1 VTVGTVDRKTLLL
14 LSVAVLML
22 IAVLRFRVF
31 NDSDA
36 APVVAPADSIPMA
49 EQRLQ
54 KVRQLAAMVPGK
66 EAVLK
71 QANADLAIRE
81 RGLIGADTAEQAKA
95 QLLDVIH
102 RVAAANGIDARG
114 LEQSNVK
121 QLANDYGEV
130 TVGITFNCGIEQL
143 VNFLAAIA
151 NEPQILATNEI
162 HVSGGSDKKK
172 NVLVR
177 LSLSGVVPK
186 KLVPAKKGVAAF

>member
-1 VTVGTVDRKTLLL
+1 MTVGNVDRKTLLML
-14 LSVAVLML
+14 LVSVVLL
-22 IAVLRFRVF
+22 IAVLRYRVF
-31 NDSDA
+31 NDGPA
-36 APVVAPADSIPMA
+36 QVVAPAESIPVA

-54 KVRQLAAMVPGK
+54 RVRQLAALVPGK
-66 EAVLK
+66 EALLQ
-71 QANADLAIRE
+71 QANAELAARE
-81 RGLIGADTAEQAKA
+81 RGLITADTAEQAKA

-121 QLANDYGEV
+121 QLASDYGEV
-130 TVGITFNCGIEQL
+130 SVGVTFNCGIEQL

-162 HVSGGSDKKK
+162 HVSGGGDKKK
-172 NVLVR
+172 NIQVR

-186 KLVPAKKGVAAF
+186 RLVPAKKGVGAF

>member
-1 VTVGTVDRKTLLL
+1 MNVGTVDRKTLLL
-14 LSVAVLML
+14 LLVGIALL
-22 IAVLRFRVF
+22 IAVLRYRVF
-31 NDSDA
+31 GDSQA
-36 APVVAPADSIPMA
+36 QVVAPAESIPMA

-54 KVRQLAAMVPGK
+54 RVRQLAAMVPGK

-71 QANADLAIRE
+71 QATAELTNRE
-81 RGLIGADTAEQAKA
+81 RGLLTADTAEQAKA

-121 QLANDYGEV
+121 PLANDYGEV
-130 TVGITFNCGIEQL
+130 SVGVTFNCGIEQL

-162 HVSGGSDKKK
+162 HVSGGADKKK

-186 KLVPAKKGVAAF
+186 RLVPAKRGVGAF